1 MTVPTPAPRVAIIVV
16 AAGSGTRL
24 GEPLPKAFVELDGR
38 SILSRSLDPVFGLAD
53 PVQIVVVAPLSHLEH
68 ARDIVTQSA
77 GSASDACSVV
87 VGGDSR
93 QASVASGLAA
103 LLPSIETVLV
113 HDAARALAP
122 GPLFERVIAE
132 VDSAGR
138 GVIPGL
144 AVSDTIKRV
153 DASSTVLETVD
164 RSQLSAVQ
172 TPQAFP
178 RAELVAAYEVADR
191 EFTDDAALIQHAGG
205 TVAIVDGDPLAFKI
219 TTPWDLRRAQ
229 QLLAEG
235 SHSSPPSASALSIRT
250 GVGVDAHALDPAQ
263 PLWLAGLFWP
273 DEAGLAGHSDGDAVA
288 HALCDALLSAAGLG
302 DIGGIFGVDDPRLE
316 GAHADVFVLETVRLL
331 AGAGFAP
338 SNVSVQLVGNRP
350 RFAPRK
356 QEAEKHL
363 SALVGC
369 PVSVS
374 ATTTDSMGFTG
385 RGEGVAAIATALIV
399 AAARPTAGSGT

>member
-1 MTVPTPAPRVAIIVV
+1 MTPPTSAPRVAIIVV

-38 SILSRSLDPVFGLAD
+38 SILSRSLDPIFGLAD
-53 PVQIVVVAPLSHLEH
+53 PVQIVVVAPLSHLDR
-68 ARDIVTQSA
+68 ARDIVTLSA

-103 LLPSIETVLV
+103 LLPSIEIVLV

-122 GPLFERVIAE
+122 GALFERLIAE
-132 VDSAGR
+132 VDIAGR

-178 RAELVAAYEVADR
+178 RSELVAAYEAADR

-205 TVAIVDGDPLAFKI
+205 SVAIVDGDPLAFKI
-219 TTPWDLRRAQ
+219 TTPWDLRRAH
-229 QLLAEG
+229 QLLAERAP
-235 SHSSPPSASALSIRT
+235 SSRPPASAPTVRT
-250 GVGVDAHALDPAQ
+250 GVGIDAHALDATQ
-263 PLWLAGLFWP
+263 SLWLAGLFWP
-273 DEAGLAGHSDGDAVA
+273 GEAGLAGHSDGDAVA

-331 AGAGFAP
+331 AVAGFAP

-356 QEAEKHL
+356 REAEQHL

-369 PVSVS
+369 AVSVS

-399 AAARPTAGSGT
+399 EATRPAAGSGT

>member
-1 MTVPTPAPRVAIIVV
+1 MAVPTPAPRVAVIVV

-24 GEPLPKAFVELDGR
+24 GEPLPKAFVDLDGR
-38 SILSRSLDPVFGLAD
+38 TILSRSLDAIFGLPEPA
-53 PVQIVVVAPLSHLEH
+53 QVVVVVPSSHLQH
-68 ARDIVTQSA
+68 AHDIVAQSA
-77 GSASDACSVV
+77 GPAMDACTVV

-93 QASVASGLAA
+93 QASVAAGLAV
-103 LLPSIETVLV
+103 LVPSIEIVLV

-122 GPLFERVIAE
+122 RSLFQRVVSE
-132 VDSAGR
+132 VGSAGR
-138 GVIPGL
+138 GAVPGL

-153 DASSTVLETVD
+153 DASATVLETVD

-178 RAELVAAYEVADR
+178 RAELVAAYSAADR

-205 TVAIVDGDPLAFKI
+205 SVAIVEGDPLAFKI

-229 QLLAEG
+229 QLLTEA
-235 SHSSPPSASALSIRT
+235 SPTGRPSASAPSFRT
-250 GVGVDAHALDPAQ
+250 GVGIDAHAVDEGQ

-316 GAHADVFVLETVRLL
+316 GAHADVFLLETLRLL
-331 AGAGFAP
+331 ADAGFAP
-338 SNVSVQLVGNRP
+338 SNASVQLVGNRP
-350 RFAPRK
+350 RFSPRK
-356 QEAEKHL
+356 AEAEQRL
-363 SALVGC
+363 ATMLGC

-374 ATTTDSMGFTG
+374 ATTTDSLGFTG
-385 RGEGVAAIATALIV
+385 RGEGIAAIATALV
-399 AAARPTAGSGT
+399 VSVPHTGAGAVT